1 MVSNKLAILGY
12 ATALSQFASAASSGS
27 GLEVFP
33 GFNVDM
39 KYNKD
44 TEMVD
49 FTVVIP
55 DNTWMGIVLGSSQM
69 IDSDIITFVADGTS
83 SQFID
88 NWSTG
93 LN

>member
-1 MVSNKLAILGY
+1 MFSNKIEVVVFAIF
-12 ATALSQFASAASSGS
+12 SQFTCAASTGK

-55 DNTWMGIVLGSSQM
+55 DNTWMGVILGSK
-69 IDSDIITFVADGTS
+69 
-83 SQFID
+83 
-88 NWSTG
+88 
-93 LN
+93 